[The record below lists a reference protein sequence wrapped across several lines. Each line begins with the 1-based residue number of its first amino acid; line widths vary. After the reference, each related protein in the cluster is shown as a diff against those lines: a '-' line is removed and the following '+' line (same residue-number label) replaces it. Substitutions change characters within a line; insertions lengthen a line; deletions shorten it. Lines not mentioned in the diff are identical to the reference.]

1 MKRYLIL
8 SLLLAAGL
16 WTLAAQ
22 EAPATQPVAQ
32 EESVPAAAPEA
43 GEPATGEPTAQQ
55 LWDSANTAY
64 VEGDFARAAA
74 CYEELLSRGRS
85 SARLYYNLGNA
96 CFKENRLGRAILCY
110 RRALRLQPGNEDAR
124 YNLEVAEARTKDT
137 IERIPEFGLTTWV
150 RAVRHLLGCTAWSL
164 LSLALLAATL
174 VCVLVYLL
182 SARLALRK
190 AGFYGM
196 AAGAL
201 LAVAATLFALGERR
215 EILDRSQAVVMAS
228 SVSVKSSPDKA
239 STDLF
244 VLHEGTTVAIT
255 DRLDAWCEIAIA
267 DGKRGWIE
275 ASKIETI

>member
-8 SLLLAAGL
+8 LLLLTAGVGAL
-16 WTLAAQ
+16 RAQ
-22 EAPATQPVAQ
+22 DPVEVSPVA
-32 EESVPAAAPEA
+32 EEEPLPAVA
-43 GEPATGEPTAQQ
+43 GAEPGTSGETTPSQ
-55 LWDSANTAY
+55 LWERANEAY
-64 VEGDFARAAA
+64 VEGDFGLAANR
-74 CYEELLSRGRS
+74 YGELLARGES

-96 CFKENRLGRAILCY
+96 CFKENRLGEAILYY

-124 YNLEVAEARTKDT
+124 YNLGVAEARTKDT

-174 VCVLVYLL
+174 GCVMVYLL

-196 AAGAL
+196 ACGAL
-201 LAVAATLFALGERR
+201 LVIVTTCFALGERR
-215 EILDRSQAVVMAS
+215 EILDDTQAVVMAA

-244 VLHEGTTVAIT
+244 VLHEGTTVEIT
-255 DRLDAWCEIAIA
+255 DRLDTWCEVAIA

>member
-8 SLLLAAGL
+8 LLLLAAGVL
-16 WTLAAQ
+16 PLAAQ
-22 EAPATQPVAQ
+22 EQAAAQPAA
-32 EESVPAAAPEA
+32 EEEPVPAHAPEA
-43 GEPATGEPTAQQ
+43 PAPGEPTAVE
-55 LWDSANTAY
+55 LWDSANAAY
-64 VEGDFARAAA
+64 VEGDFGRAAK
-74 CYEELLSRGRS
+74 CYGELLARGES

-96 CFKENRLGRAILCY
+96 CFKENRLGEAILYY

-124 YNLEVAEARTKDT
+124 YNLSVAEARTKDT

-164 LSLALLAATL
+164 LSLGLLAATL
-174 VCVLVYLL
+174 ACVLVYLL

-190 AGFYGM
+190 TGFYGM
-196 AAGAL
+196 VAGAL
-201 LAVAATLFALGERR
+201 LVLIATLFALGERR
-215 EILDRSQAVVMAS
+215 EILDRTQAVVMVS

-244 VLHEGTTVAIT
+244 VLHEGTTVRIT

-267 DGKRGWIE
+267 DGKQGWIE